1 LALIEEHVKSGNWLF
16 KYRSYLPI
24 SLFILYIIGLTQENL
39 PEHLFQQTG
48 WLIICFSVAM
58 VGQII
63 RIITVG
69 KVPMNTSG
77 RNTKKQK
84 AGSVNTFGIY
94 SMVRHPL
101 YLGNYFMWLG
111 MFMLIP
117 IIWVQIIF
125 SLIYWIYYERIMIAE
140 EEYLRGKF
148 GEEYSNW
155 ANETPAFIP
164 TFKRFKKNPLQYSLK
179 NIFGREYTS
188 FSAMVLLFII
198 LIFVNNGFVFG
209 DWQVSQ
215 NLNIIFWVTLTF
227 YICLRT
233 LKKKTN
239 LFK

>member
-1 LALIEEHVKSGNWLF
+1 MALIEEHVKTGNWLF
-16 KYRSYLPI
+16 KNRSYLPI
-24 SLFILYIIGLTQENL
+24 LLFILYYAGLTQENL
-39 PEHLFQQTG
+39 PEDLFQQIG
-48 WLIICFSVAM
+48 WFIICFSVAM

-94 SMVRHPL
+94 STVRHPL

-117 IIWVQIIF
+117 VLWVQVIF

-140 EEYLRGKF
+140 EEFLRGKF
-148 GEEYSNW
+148 GEEYSEW
-155 ANETPAFIP
+155 AKDISAFIP
-164 TFKRFKKNPLQYSLK
+164 SFKSYKKNPMKYSFK
-179 NIFGREYTS
+179 NIVGREYTS

-198 LIFVNNGFVFG
+198 LIFVNNGYVFKN
-209 DWQVSQ
+209 WQISQ
-215 NLNIIFWVTLTF
+215 NLNIIFWTTLGL
-227 YICLRT
+227 YISLRI
-233 LKKKTN
+233 LKKKTH